1 MGSRSLEI
9 SETEREVVAIIARAA
24 EQRGWSG
31 RRLGAEAGITKARI
45 SLLLRNERPVTVTD
59 FVALCDA
66 LELSPV
72 GVMREAEARLAAREA
87 QEMVR
92 ERERVEVVQLGE
104 RRQVWSEDLPPL
116 EELAAQVEPGADEEL
131 AETTGWRD
139 DLGEESQDIPYEE
152 D

>member
-24 EQRGWSG
+24 ERRGWSG

-59 FVALCDA
+59 FVALCEA
-66 LELSPV
+66 LGLSPV
-72 GVMREAEARLAAREA
+72 GVMKEAEARLTDREA
-87 QEMVR
+87 QARAR
-92 ERERVEVVQLGE
+92 ERERAEVVQLGE
-104 RRQVWSEDLPPL
+104 RRPDWPEGLPP
-116 EELAAQVEPGADEEL
+116 EWELAAQVEPGVEEEL
-131 AETTGWRD
+131 AERTGWRD
-139 DLGEESQDIPYEE
+139 DLGEESQDIPYGE